1 MFLCEIPNQLLFYYN
16 DSQFNAIID
25 FGTMVSV
32 VKTK

>member
-1 MFLCEIPNQLLFYYN
+1 MFLCEIPNQLLFYY
-16 DSQFNAIID
+16 DSSQFNVIID